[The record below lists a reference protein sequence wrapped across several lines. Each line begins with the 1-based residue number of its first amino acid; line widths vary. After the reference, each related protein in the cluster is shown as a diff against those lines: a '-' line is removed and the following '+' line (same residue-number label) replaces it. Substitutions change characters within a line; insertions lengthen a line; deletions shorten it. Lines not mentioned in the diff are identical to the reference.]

1 MEQDEILKMLR
12 QAIGMDEPNDSKSI
26 SENII
31 DVSFL
36 FEDDSE
42 YWMETT

>member
-12 QAIGMDEPNDSKSI
+12 QAIGVDEPNDSESI

-42 YWMETT
+42 YWMET